1 MSASQGPP
9 YSSSRVLP
17 PYRALLIVDA
27 KDFTG
32 NPSVQHAQ
40 IAAEIPALVEQAFNR
55 AHMSE
60 IWDTIRFSAHTGDG
74 VALGFPPEYLPY
86 LVHPIL
92 DELQRVLKD
101 RNAQAGRYDPLIRLR
116 VSLHVGPLPDSGEQR
131 VGDGDGKPRNDAHR
145 LLDSVPV
152 KAMLAGSSDH
162 VTHVA
167 AILSQRVFEDVVQ
180 AGYAGRHPDH
190 FIPVRAT
197 VPGKSFG
204 EDAWLYVPEPSGSLF
219 QEGVLGTEVLREVRA
234 PAESRSASS
243 PAEHSSGVHV
253 GTNSGQVAG
262 VAHGGMHQGAPKRD
276 PR

>member
-9 YSSSRVLP
+9 FSSSRVLP

-40 IAAEIPALVEQAFNR
+40 IAAEIPALVEEAFGR
-55 AHMSE
+55 AQLSE

-86 LVHPIL
+86 LVHPLL
-92 DELQRVLKD
+92 DELQRVLKE
-101 RNAQAGRYDPLIRLR
+101 RNTKAGRYDALIRLR
-116 VSLHVGPLPDSGEQR
+116 ASLHVGPLPDSGEER

-145 LLDSVPV
+145 LLDSVAV

-162 VTHVA
+162 VTYVA

-197 VPGKSFG
+197 VPGKNFG

-219 QEGVLGTEVLREVRA
+219 QEAVLGADVVREVRA
-234 PAESRSASS
+234 PAEATPGEPSN
-243 PAEHSSGVHV
+243 GVRV
-253 GTNSGQVAG
+253 EQNYGMTAG
-262 VAHGGMHQGAPKRD
+262 VVHGGMHQDKPTRD
-276 PR
+276 AR